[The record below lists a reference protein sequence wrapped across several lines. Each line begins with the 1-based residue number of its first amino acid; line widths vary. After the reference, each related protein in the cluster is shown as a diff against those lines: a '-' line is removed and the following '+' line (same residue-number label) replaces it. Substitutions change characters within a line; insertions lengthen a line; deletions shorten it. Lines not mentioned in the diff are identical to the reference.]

1 MDILGYSKCECG
13 AITIYTDSAE
23 YSCKQR
29 NLRKFFPNVDLR
41 KIVRYETSFCCNHC
55 VNHYGLDL
63 CGCGS
68 GEEFGKCN
76 NGFDECKVPMQKIGE
91 YVCVKAGDNWT

>member
-1 MDILGYSKCECG
+1 MQTKKSQKI
-13 AITIYTDSAE
+13 
-23 YSCKQR
+23 
-29 NLRKFFPNVDLR
+29 FPNVDLR

-68 GEEFGKCN
+68 GEEFGKSN

-91 YVCVKAGDNWT
+91 YACIKAGDGWT